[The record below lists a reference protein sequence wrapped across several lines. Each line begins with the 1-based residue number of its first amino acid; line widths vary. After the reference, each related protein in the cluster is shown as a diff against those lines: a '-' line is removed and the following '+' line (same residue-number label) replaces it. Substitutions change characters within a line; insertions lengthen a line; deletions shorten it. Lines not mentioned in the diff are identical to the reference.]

1 VCAPEC
7 WACGHAAGHVCS
19 RTGPTR
25 RSAPTIGE
33 CGLAFPSVICFV
45 INTSAS
51 VRLALAPD
59 ETLQNAALVCH
70 CKYPAVSAPIE
81 TLLMA
86 MTPRPSLSMAER
98 LFSPENKIWEV
109 DRELALLLSGGRALL
124 MQLAHP
130 KIAAGVAEHSNFRDD
145 PLGRLYR
152 TMSAM
157 WSIVFDEAAPAREA
171 LERINNVHGRVHG
184 IVPAAEPSYG
194 GMAYDAF
201 DQALLLWV
209 HATLI
214 DSALVA
220 YELFVKPL
228 RPEEK
233 ARYYADSKKLARVF
247 EISDRLIPASLKAFT
262 AYMEWML
269 GGPGIA
275 VGPTAQS
282 LARDILYPKP
292 WLLRPAGPVFRLITA
307 GLLPERLRRDYKIA
321 WNQRRHKTFRLAVAG
336 IRHLLPLVPRPL
348 RIVANARRAERQL
361 RPKT

>member
-1 VCAPEC
+1 M
-7 WACGHAAGHVCS
+7 
-19 RTGPTR
+19 
-25 RSAPTIGE
+25 
-33 CGLAFPSVICFV
+33 
-45 INTSAS
+45 
-51 VRLALAPD
+51 RLAPHR
-59 ETLQNAALVCH
+59 TTRLQNAALVLSMQM
-70 CKYPAVSAPIE
+70 PGDFGIE
-81 TLLMA
+81 ALLTA
-86 MTPRPSLSMAER
+86 MTPPHSSLSTPER
-98 LFSPENKIWEV
+98 LFSPENTLWQV

-130 KIAAGVAEHSNFRDD
+130 KIAAGVAQHSNFRAD

-157 WSIVFDEAAPAREA
+157 WSIVFDEALPAGEA
-171 LERINNVHGRVHG
+171 LDRVNSVHAKVHGT
-184 IVPAAEPSYG
+184 VPESEPSYG

-214 DSALVA
+214 DSAIVA
-220 YELFVKPL
+220 YELFIKPL
-228 RPEEK
+228 HPEEK

-247 EISDRLIPASLKAFT
+247 QVSDRLIPASLKAFT

-282 LARDILYPKP
+282 LARDILYPQP
-292 WLLRPAGPVFRLITA
+292 WLLRPAGPLFRLITA
-307 GLLPERLRRDYKIA
+307 GLLPKRLRRDYHIA
-321 WNQRRHKTFRLAVAG
+321 WNQRREKNFRLAAAA
-336 IRHLLPLVPRPL
+336 IRLLLPFVPPPL

-361 RPKT
+361 QAN